1 MGIETGREGMGGGGG
16 GGGMEVV
23 GVEMERQRQS
33 KKIKK
38 MEKRY
43 SSMIFMPL
51 VLHKNLQG
59 FL

>member
-1 MGIETGREGMGGGGG
+1 MGGGGG